1 MHAFLIIGIIVII
14 LAVWIIITN
23 NGLIRKRNKVEEARS
38 GIEVALT
45 KRYDMLTKLLDVA
58 KNYARHEEKI
68 FSTVIKLRQGMSL
81 EEMQEADESMNQMTN
96 SLAAMAEAYPQ
107 LSADTVFK
115 ELQVGIRDAEDQLQ
129 AARRVYNANV
139 TSLNNAI
146 EMFPSSI
153 IAGMKKMTKN
163 ELYRAEAVHHS
174 DVKMNF

>member
-1 MHAFLIIGIIVII
+1 MHAVLIIGIIAII
-14 LAVWIIITN
+14 LVLWTIITS

-68 FSTVIKLRQGMSL
+68 FTTVIKLRQGMSL
-81 EEMQEADESMNQMTN
+81 EELQEADASMNQMTS

-139 TSLNNAI
+139 TSFNTAVEI
-146 EMFPSSI
+146 FPSSI

-163 ELYRAEAVHHS
+163 ELYRADTVHHA
-174 DVKMNF
+174 DVKMDF

>member
-1 MHAFLIIGIIVII
+1 MHAVLIIGIIAII
-14 LAVWIIITN
+14 LVLWIIITS
-23 NGLIRKRNKVEEARS
+23 NGLIRKRNKVEEAKS

-68 FSTVIKLRQGMSL
+68 FTTVIKLRQGMSL
-81 EEMQEADESMNQMTN
+81 EELQEADASMNQMTS

-139 TSLNNAI
+139 TSFNTAVEI
-146 EMFPSSI
+146 FPSSI

-163 ELYRAEAVHHS
+163 ELYRADAVHHA